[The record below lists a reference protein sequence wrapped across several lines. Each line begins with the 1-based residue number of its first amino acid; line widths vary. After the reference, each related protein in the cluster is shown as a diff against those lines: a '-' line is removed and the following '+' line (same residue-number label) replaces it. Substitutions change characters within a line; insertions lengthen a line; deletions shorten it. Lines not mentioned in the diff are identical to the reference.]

1 MAKISKTV
9 VDATLRLDA
18 FQFAFPEYFDID
30 NADVSADKVIRFDK
44 VNDRQFGIIMKDLNG
59 NERYVRIGA
68 IVAEEREDMTAQ
80 ELMQKEIDE
89 YNAKQ
94 EAKAEKAKAK
104 AEKIARDKAK
114 REQAK
119 AEQEEDK
126 DDENQFLPSEVTV

>member
-1 MAKISKTV
+1 MAKISKPV

-44 VNDRQFGIIMKDLNG
+44 VNDRQFGLIMKDLNG
-59 NERYVRIGA
+59 NERYIRIGA

-80 ELMQKEIDE
+80 ELMQKEIDD
-89 YNAKQ
+89 YNAKK
-94 EAKAEKAKAK
+94 ADKAEKAKAK
-104 AEKIARDKAK
+104 AVKIAKDKAK

-119 AEQEEDK
+119 AEDK
-126 DDENQFLPSEVTV
+126 DDENQSLPMK